1 MIDDGDDVDDVD
13 RARDVAYSPSLRDT
27 LTRWRFTLSPT
38 LYVDENSSESEL
50 LWQLVLEQRGNR
62 YWLAIVTGVLLGL
75 LLVVALVAAWF
86 ITR

>member
-1 MIDDGDDVDDVD
+1 MTQVRDGDDADEV
-13 RARDVAYSPSLRDT
+13 RDAGYSPSLHDE

-38 LYVDENSSESEL
+38 LYVDEDSTESEL

-62 YWLAIVTGVLLGL
+62 HWLALATGALLALLLVLGL
-75 LLVVALVAAWF
+75 LTVWL